1 MTKLS
6 IVLKQLRESKNITIE
21 DLAKKAGIGKGTV
34 GDIET
39 DRNKST
45 VKTLNKISI
54 ALELT
59 SEEKNLLDSAFLG
72 RKVTEVTDSRV
83 INLNRKDRFKLEDIL
98 SESSLFF
105 NDEKIT
111 SEDKK
116 KLLDSITELFFDAKS
131 TNKLK

>member
-116 KLLDSITELFFDAKS
+116 KT
-131 TNKLK
+131 T